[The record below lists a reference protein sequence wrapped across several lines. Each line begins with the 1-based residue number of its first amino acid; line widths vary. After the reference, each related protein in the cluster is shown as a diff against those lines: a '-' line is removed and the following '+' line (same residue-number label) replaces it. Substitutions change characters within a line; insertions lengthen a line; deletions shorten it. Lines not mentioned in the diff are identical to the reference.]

1 MHVNLELPRESELE
15 SQFCLLCLLA
25 PEQLLVKDN
34 RELFISGQMINTS
47 HKACLDYF
55 YGQSFFG
62 DGNCGGKTITEEM
75 DRESDRKKAEDGGR
89 GGVSIRQALSLINLL
104 LCGMRM

>member
-1 MHVNLELPRESELE
+1 
-15 SQFCLLCLLA
+15 
-25 PEQLLVKDN
+25 
-34 RELFISGQMINTS
+34 MINTS

-75 DRESDRKKAEDGGR
+75 DRESDRKKAEDGGARGAR
-89 GGVSIRQALSLINLL
+89 GGLHQASVISD
-104 LCGMRM
+104 